1 MTNTNTDEE
10 KDKDNVNDNVNDKDN
25 VSLIGG
31 TLSKGSI
38 SGMDSQ
44 VGLVT
49 KVRTSKPPH
58 LGSALIPVHCVIGA
72 PPRQING
79 AAECQKVA
87 RIMNSPSSGWR
98 WWRENCLVSFY
109 QDSPLP
115 PN

>member
-44 VGLVT
+44 VE
-49 KVRTSKPPH
+49 
-58 LGSALIPVHCVIGA
+58 
-72 PPRQING
+72 Q
-79 AAECQKVA
+79 
-87 RIMNSPSSGWR
+87 
-98 WWRENCLVSFY
+98 
-109 QDSPLP
+109 
-115 PN
+115 